1 MNFDVKKVKTCAT
14 AHEVEDGSPCGV
26 KI

>member
-1 MNFDVKKVKTCAT
+1 MKFDIKKVKTCAT